1 MDRDTSRVLIVDRC
15 LPEDR
20 DVPPEMA
27 MLDLYTM
34 ALAAG
39 VEKGE
44 AQWRKLLGRA
54 GLELVRVWRAE
65 GVDLAGLEARV
76 VGKRE
81 GRWRSVW

>member
-1 MDRDTSRVLIVDRC
+1 
-15 LPEDR
+15 
-20 DVPPEMA
+20 
-27 MLDLYTM
+27 M

-39 VEKGE
+39 VERGQ
-44 AQWRKLLGRA
+44 AQWRELLGRA

-65 GVDLAGLEARV
+65 GADLAGLEARV